1 MGRAPCC
8 DKANVKRG
16 SWSPDEDATLRA
28 YIETHGT
35 GGSWMA
41 LPVKAG
47 LRRCGKSCRLR
58 WLNYLRPDIKHGDFT
73 EEEDNIICTLHSQIG
88 SRWSVI
94 ASQLPGRTDNDV
106 KNYWNTKLKK
116 KLGNILSVATTKSDK
131 VDVGSKP
138 KSLPCILGDEIHSF
152 VTVSASQNQNPSSF
166 GLSANFHSLSSDP
179 INQTYCPE
187 LNMDVSE
194 FMSTSTA
201 STSRNGSTRNSTIVS
216 ILSDQESSSI
226 SNSSATFND
235 LDRCVSLAGNCEVV
249 YGSGVMDF
257 TGFGS
262 PYNINV
268 PDNYRLCFQDK
279 AGEVSP
285 TPCYQNMGDFAFA
298 DLRPQGHVLDPS
310 VRDQY

>member
-16 SWSPDEDATLRA
+16 SWSPDEDATLKA
-28 YIETHGT
+28 YIDTHGT
-35 GGSWMA
+35 GGNWMA
-41 LPVKAG
+41 LPAKAG

-58 WLNYLRPDIKHGDFT
+58 WLNYLRPDIKHGGFT
-73 EEEDNIICTLHSQIG
+73 EEDDYIICTLHSQIG

-116 KLGNILSVATTKSDK
+116 KLGNILSVNTTKSHDK
-131 VDVGSKP
+131 VDHVGSKP
-138 KSLPCILGDEIHSF
+138 KSLPCVSGAEIPSS
-152 VTVSASQNQNPSSF
+152 VNVSSSQNRNPSTSF

-187 LNMDVSE
+187 LNMDVSDQ
-194 FMSTSTA
+194 FVSTCA
-201 STSRNGSTRNSTIVS
+201 STSRNSTTSTRNNIV
-216 ILSDQESSSI
+216 SSI
-226 SNSSATFND
+226 SNSSATFG
-235 LDRCVSLAGNCEVV
+235 LDSCVSLAGNSCEVV
-249 YGSGVMDF
+249 YGSGVLMDF

-268 PDNYRLCFQDK
+268 PDNYRLSCFQDK
-279 AGEVSP
+279 TGEVSP
-285 TPCYQNMGDFAFA
+285 SPPCYQNMGDFAFA
-298 DLRPQGHVLDPS
+298 DIRPQGHVLHDPS
-310 VRDQY
+310 VRDRY